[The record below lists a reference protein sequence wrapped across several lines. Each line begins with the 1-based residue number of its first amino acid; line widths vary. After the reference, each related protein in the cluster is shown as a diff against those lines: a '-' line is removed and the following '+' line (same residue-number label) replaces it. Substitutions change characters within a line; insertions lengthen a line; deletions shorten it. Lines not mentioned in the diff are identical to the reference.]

1 MKPSSL
7 FRLNALVLLAAG
19 IAFALYGPLMMA
31 LFAVPE
37 LLSIDSATYWQ
48 ITSFA
53 RMFGAALFGFGLLLW
68 SLRNSIDTFTPAVQR
83 QIIAALVL
91 ANLMSAFVSITQ
103 QSAVWGTA
111 AGWICTAVFGLFTL
125 AYIFLIFKLP
135 SKALEELKE
144 KES

>member
-1 MKPSSL
+1 MKPSTL
-7 FRLNALVLLAAG
+7 LRINALVLLAAG
-19 IAFALYGPLMMA
+19 IGFALYGPLMMA
-31 LFAVPE
+31 LFSVPE

-68 SLRNSIDTFTPAVQR
+68 SLRNSIDGFPSSVQR

-91 ANLMSAFVSITQ
+91 ANLMAAFVSITQ

-111 AGWICTAVFGLFTL
+111 AGWITTAVFGFFTL
-125 AYIFLIFKLP
+125 AYIVLIFKSP
-135 SKALEELKE
+135 AKKTSENNAQ
-144 KES
+144 